1 MNVATALCP
10 DCRGTGSVAGQPL
23 HDHAASEVRSW
34 CRTCYGW
41 GLVRLPEDDDEQDLP
56 ELLWPE
62 SIRWRESA

>member
-1 MNVATALCP
+1 MTVAPCP
-10 DCRGTGSVAGQPL
+10 DCRGAGSAPGGHPPGP
-23 HDHAASEVRSW
+23 AASELPSW

>member
-1 MNVATALCP
+1 MNVPTALCP
-10 DCRGTGSVAGQPL
+10 DCRGAGA
-23 HDHAASEVRSW
+23 AASQRLHGPDAGEHISW

-56 ELLWPE
+56 DLLWPE